1 MKKLLHACML
11 TLGIWSSAQ
20 TTLISPTVNN
30 GGFESGTAGWTFV
43 NGTETNKWQVDTNA
57 AAGFSGTNSAY
68 ISNSASAPYAN
79 AYSTGSTSTTFLYQ
93 DVTFPAG
100 EVKINLSFK
109 LLVQGESDVDF
120 GYDYDYL
127 RVYLVPTTY
136 TPSAGT
142 VPSTSTYPKNWF
154 YNLKGNT
161 WTNQNIT
168 ISNIGNNTSPVT
180 MRLVFM
186 WTNDSTSGTQPPAA
200 IDDVTLTSSPP
211 GNFTSI
217 ATGNWG
223 SASTWDANAVPTVF
237 DNVTVDTGHV
247 VTINAT
253 SQSASNVTVKG
264 TLAYGT
270 TPTSFAVNGN
280 LNVNPGGIIN
290 AFNGTSGKTLN
301 VAGNI
306 VNDGTID
313 LSVGSTTSGN
323 LTLNGGNVQ
332 TISGSGSF
340 NNGVIRNLTFSNT
353 STAIPN
359 INWSFN
365 NIKIAYNLNMTGAR
379 VNLGNN
385 KMTFGNNAAANTLTA
400 PSGTGFL
407 PGAKFSRY
415 WAATGTGTTITAG
428 SDPTTTTSKYPFVST
443 TGSDRAMFITRTNT
457 TGAAA
462 GELAAVYNDATTTT
476 SGLSIVDGTYTVTD
490 RYDGNWTVSN
500 EGTSIAASSYSVAL
514 LAPGAFLATN
524 GNARVLAANSAIG
537 GTHQNGT
544 VTPGAQRVTLPQTD
558 LLAGPLY
565 IGISNSDIPF
575 ASVTSGNWNNAAT
588 WNKGTVP
595 SCTDAI
601 QIANTHNVTVNSAA
615 SVSKN
620 LTINTG
626 GTLTLASG
634 DLSVGCTNKNNTFT
648 NNGTLTVT
656 GGTLNVNGN
665 MTSVS
670 GSTFNQSG
678 GDIVVD
684 GNDGGATAT
693 SVASGTP
700 IVLLS
705 TNNINWTGGTFTV
718 VDPHAASTSTIAFSY
733 NNSSSVEVS
742 TAHTLKLGN
751 GISTDAGGNTTAQF
765 KLDTYTGTG
774 RLNLGNL
781 EINANTGTNRVV
793 TIPFST
799 AIKGNLTIY
808 PNAEFIGSTTV
819 TVGGNFTNN
828 GTFTGTST
836 LQMAAV
842 TGTTASASTQAQ
854 TISGSGVFRNLAA
867 SPTANLN
874 SLTINN
880 TNASG
885 VTLGAPL
892 SVSSTLTLTAGKV
905 NTTSANLL
913 TLGTATA
920 GGTLSGGSTSA
931 YINGPFVRTI
941 ANANTSYILY
951 PVGKTAYAPIWL
963 APATTSVASM
973 KAEAFD
979 ANSGTASATSVVNL
993 SATRRWE
1000 APLVSGTIST
1010 INVKLGDSNIQ
1021 NVSIPVM
1028 APTASGVYTNA
1039 FGNTATYVA
1048 GTSTAPATIQSTT
1061 AVASSDYT
1069 GFLSY
1074 GELNP
1079 NLGTSETKAKERGVN
1094 VYPNPF
1100 YDVLNISDVSK
1111 VQSVAIVDVAGRLV
1125 KTIENPSTVLQLRD
1139 LKEGMYLVVLNMKDG
1154 TKQTVKAIKK

>member
-1 MKKLLHACML
+1 MCML

-30 GGFESGTAGWTFV
+30 GGFESGTAGWTVV
-43 NGTETNKWQVDTNA
+43 NGTEPNKWQVDTNA

-68 ISNSASAPYAN
+68 ISNSTSAPFAN
-79 AYSTGSTSTTFLYQ
+79 TYTDSSSSVTFMYQ

-100 EVKINLSFK
+100 EVKVNLSFK
-109 LLVQGESDVDF
+109 LLVQGET
-120 GYDYDYL
+120 GTTGTIYDYF
-127 RVYLVPTTY
+127 RVYLVPTSF
-136 TPSAGT
+136 TPAAGT
-142 VPSTSTYPKNWF
+142 VPSTTTYPNNWTF
-154 YNLKGNT
+154 NLLGST
-161 WTNQNIT
+161 WTNQNISIT
-168 ISNIGNNTSPVT
+168 NIGNASAPVT
-180 MRLVFM
+180 MRLVLM
-186 WTNDSTSGTQPPAA
+186 WRNDSSTSTQPPAA
-200 IDDVTLTSSPP
+200 IDDVTLVSSQP
-211 GNFTSI
+211 GNFISV
-217 ATGNWG
+217 ASGNWG
-223 SASTWDANAVPTVF
+223 TASTWDANAVPSTV
-237 DNVTVDTGHV
+237 DNVIVDIGHN
-247 VTINAT
+247 VTIDAAN
-253 SQSASNVTVKG
+253 QGSNNLVLKG

-270 TPTSFAVNGN
+270 TPSSFSVNGN
-280 LNVNPGGIIN
+280 LNVNSGGTFN
-290 AFNGTSGKTLN
+290 VFNGTTGKALS
-301 VAGNI
+301 VMGNI
-306 VNDGTID
+306 INDGVID
-313 LSVGSTTSGN
+313 LSVGATTTGS
-323 LTLNGGNVQ
+323 LTLNGLGVQ
-332 TISGSGSF
+332 SVSGAGTFS
-340 NNGVIRNLTFSNT
+340 NGVIRNLTFSNT
-353 STAIPN
+353 NTATPN
-359 INWSFN
+359 INWSFD
-365 NIKIAYNLNMTGAR
+365 NIKIANNLSMTGAR
-379 VNLGNN
+379 VNLGTS
-385 KMTFGNNAAANTLTA
+385 KMTFGNAAAAGTLTA

-415 WAATGTGTTITAG
+415 WVATGTGSTITAG
-428 SDPTTTTSKYPFVST
+428 SDPTSTTSKYPFVSA
-443 TGSDRAMFITRTNT
+443 TGADRAMFITRTNA
-457 TGAAA
+457 TGATA
-462 GELAAVYNDATTTT
+462 GELAVVYNDASTMTT
-476 SGLSIVDGTYTVTD
+476 GLNIVDGTYTVTD
-490 RYDGNWTVSN
+490 RYNGNWMVSN
-500 EGTSIAASSYSVAL
+500 EGTAISASSYSIAL
-514 LAPGAFLATN
+514 LAPGAFSVAN
-524 GNARVLAANSAIG
+524 GNSRIVNANSTLS

-544 VTPGAQRVTLPQTD
+544 TTPGAQRINLSQAD
-558 LLAGPLY
+558 LLAAPLY
-565 IGISNSDIPF
+565 IGVNTGEIPYVSL
-575 ASVTSGNWNNAAT
+575 ASGNWNDPAT
-588 WNKGTVP
+588 WSRGAVP
-595 SCTDAI
+595 PCSGI
-601 QIANTHNVTVNSAA
+601 VQILNTHNVTVNSSA
-615 SVSKN
+615 SVSRN
-620 LTINTG
+620 VTISTG
-626 GTLTLASG
+626 GTLTVASG
-634 DLSVGCTNKNNTFT
+634 DLTVGCTNKNNFLT
-648 NNGTLTVT
+648 NNGTLTVS
-656 GGTLNVNGN
+656 GGRLNVNGN
-665 MTSVS
+665 VNSVS

-684 GNDGGATAT
+684 GNDGGVAAT
-693 SVASGTP
+693 SVASGTQ

-705 TNNINWTGGTFTV
+705 TNNINWTGGNFTI
-718 VDPHAASTSTIAFSY
+718 VDPHANSTSTTTFSY
-733 NNSSSVEVS
+733 NNGSSVEVS
-742 TAHTLKLGN
+742 PAHTLKLGD
-751 GISTDAGGNTTAQF
+751 GVSTDPGGNSTAQF
-765 KLDTYTGTG
+765 KMDTYTGLG

-781 EINANTGTNRVV
+781 EINTNGGVNRAI
-793 TIPFST
+793 TIAYTTPV
-799 AIKGNLTIY
+799 KGNLTIY
-808 PNAEFIGSTTV
+808 PNAELVGSTTV

-828 GTFTGTST
+828 GIFTGASI

-842 TGTTASASTQAQ
+842 TGTTSSASTQAQ

-874 SLTINN
+874 SLTVNN

-885 VTLGAPL
+885 VTLGVPL

-979 ANSGTASATSVVNL
+979 ANSGTASAASVVNL

-1048 GTSTAPATIQSTT
+1048 GTSTVPANIQSTT